1 MNLKEMRALSRL
13 GALAFSGSATSTT
26 IVVRYYLDAKAGYKR
41 TLAGSSDG
49 TTRTSIRAR

>member
-1 MNLKEMRALSRL
+1 MNLKVMRALSR
-13 GALAFSGSATSTT
+13 ALAFSGSATTT

>member
-1 MNLKEMRALSRL
+1 MNLKEMRALSR
-13 GALAFSGSATSTT
+13 ALAFSGSATTT
-26 IVVRYYLDAKAGYKR
+26 IVVRYYLLDAKAGYKR